1 MEAVGGGGGR
11 FSPHSAQERTS
22 LLFLS
27 RPLSALSSQHLCDF
41 RTGQIRVLG
50 PQLTPP
56 AHLGSEDTA
65 PSDRLQGPGRVRGSA
80 ISTSWF
86 FTKIS
91 SHAFAHVFNLT
102 REWRLIQERKYANG

>member
-1 MEAVGGGGGR
+1 MGAGAA
-11 FSPHSAQERTS
+11 HSVQERTF

-27 RPLSALSSQHLCDF
+27 RPLSALGSQHLCDF
-41 RTGQIRVLG
+41 CTGQIRVLG

-80 ISTSWF
+80 ISTSCF

-91 SHAFAHVFNLT
+91 SHGFAHVFNLT
-102 REWRLIQERKYANG
+102 REWRLIQEGKYSNG